1 MTVNRVILVGRVGQD
16 PEIRYTN
23 SGEAVVN
30 ISLATSEKWKNKD
43 GVNQE
48 ETEWHRISIFS
59 KLAEIA
65 NQYVRKGSQLY
76 VEGKIK
82 SKQYTDKNGIERT
95 AFEIRCDTFRMLG
108 NRPDE
113 SQNTKPDEFK
123 KQPIKKDSVPINDM
137 NDEIP
142 F

>member
-1 MTVNRVILVGRVGQD
+1 MTVNKVILVGRAGSD

-23 SGEAVVN
+23 AGEAVVN
-30 ISLATSEKWKNKD
+30 LSLATTEKWKNKE

-48 ETEWHRISIFS
+48 DTEWHRISIFG

-65 NQYVRKGSQLY
+65 GQYVRKGSQLY

-82 SKQYTDKNGIERT
+82 SKQYTDKNGVERT
-95 AFEIRCDTFRMLG
+95 AFEIKCDVFRLLG
-108 NRPDE
+108 SKPEEDNRE
-113 SQNTKPDEFK
+113 T
-123 KQPIKKDSVPINDM
+123 KQPPKKVAVQTNDM